1 MSFGGAVSVMI
12 TSIKN
17 NTRLRRKSYFDK
29 NILIK
34 DKERDA
40 LLDKKATPEQLESI
54 RNRLIEENRQKRIM
68 NFKIFLFSLLLTI
81 TAILLLLYIW

>member
-1 MSFGGAVSVMI
+1 MSFGGAVSAMI

-17 NTRLRRKSYFDK
+17 NTRLRRKSYLNQ

-34 DKERDA
+34 DEKA
-40 LLDKKATPEQLESI
+40 LIDKKATPEQLEAI

>member
-1 MSFGGAVSVMI
+1 MSFGGAVSAMI

-17 NTRLRRKSYFDK
+17 NTRLRRKSYLNQ

-34 DKERDA
+34 DEKA
-40 LLDKKATPEQLESI
+40 LIDKKATPEQLEAI

-81 TAILLLLYIW
+81 TAILLLLYVW